1 MRWINRRPRSTVLLA
16 VFPFVLL
23 VLAYLGGSSVR
34 LASNPTDKL
43 MPSPATIAGAW
54 KEMALQPDT
63 RTETYL
69 FWGDTAASLGR
80 MALGLTI
87 ATSLALVAGVAIG
100 VLPYLNAALA
110 PLVTTLSTI
119 PALAILPILFIIFG
133 VGEVSKVAL
142 IVIGVTP
149 FMVRDL
155 VQRVHE
161 IPEEQWIKA
170 QTLGA
175 SSWHVA
181 LRVVL
186 PQILPR
192 LIDAVRLSLGPA
204 WLFLISAEAISA
216 TSGLGYRIF
225 LVRRYLSM
233 DVILPYVAWITLLA
247 FASDYALRTLR
258 RRRYAWIEAES
269 VA

>member
-16 VFPFVLL
+16 VLPFVVIVL
-23 VLAYLGGSSVR
+23 VYLGGSSMR

-43 MPSPATIAGAW
+43 MPSPATIAGTW
-54 KEMALQPDT
+54 QEMALERDT
-63 RTETYL
+63 RTATYL
-69 FWGDTAASLGR
+69 FWSDTAASLGR

-100 VLPYLNAALA
+100 VLPYLNATLA

-119 PALAILPILFIIFG
+119 PALAVLPILFIIFG

-142 IVIGVTP
+142 IIIGVTP

-181 LRVVL
+181 VRIVL

-247 FASDYALRTLR
+247 IGSDYALRTLR